1 MNAVDCGELRHRRAA
16 IAERLL
22 TKAPHLAPA
31 IDWDT
36 LDQAPSWLS
45 LPAPALAALERRLGV
60 LLCAPALRMWI
71 DRPRLAAVQTAVG
84 APFLQAV
91 LTQPD
96 GPALRPAVAMQLQ
109 LAAAGQVGALLQAS
123 GVAVLLASLPSGAL
137 KRAAATALA
146 PAAALDVAPQAALE
160 LLAREQGLS

>member
-1 MNAVDCGELRHRRAA
+1 MNAVDPGELRHRRAA

-22 TKAPHLAPA
+22 EKAHHLAPA
-31 IDWDT
+31 IDWDA
-36 LDQAPSWLS
+36 LDQAPPWLS
-45 LPAPALAALERRLGV
+45 LPAPALAALERRLGAM
-60 LLCAPALRMWI
+60 LCAPALRLWI
-71 DRPRLAAVQTAVG
+71 DRPRLASVHAAVG

-91 LTQPD
+91 LAQPD
-96 GPALRPAVAMQLQ
+96 GPALQPAVAMQLH
-109 LAAAGQVGALLQAS
+109 LAAAAQVGALLQAS
-123 GVAVLLASLPSGAL
+123 GVAVLLASLPPGAL